1 MKITLSLIEAGKSL
15 CGGWTREQVELLGES
30 WPLKPGWQRHAVGR
44 TIKPDDAERFLD
56 LRGTTERKARRSP
69 VKNLL
74 PFPRGFPAKDET
86 AVASFHVYLTRLD
99 REVLREALPVLRY
112 VINTA
117 GKRVNSHQTN
127 Q

>member
-15 CGGWTREQVELLGES
+15 RGGWTREQVELLGES
-30 WPLKPGWQRHAVGR
+30 WPLKPNWQAKAVGR

-56 LRGTTERKARRSP
+56 LRGTTECKARRSP
-69 VKNLL
+69 VKNVL

-86 AVASFHVYLTRLD
+86 AIASFHVYLTRVD

-112 VINTA
+112 VINSA
-117 GKRVNSHQTN
+117 AKRINQTN